1 MFVLSCDIKIGKVS
15 FTSVV
20 DVQIKRSIHNL
31 PATAVIKLPVTA
43 VLKHA
48 GDPPARI
55 ETVNSIKVGD
65 RVCIRL
71 GYDNIQM
78 NTEFNG
84 YVKQVNEKKP
94 LEIECEDEFYKIR
107 SLSCRFSEKETTLKE
122 CLTTLFP
129 DIKIGSC
136 MDLTLNNFVIEPTNG
151 ADVLSKLKKE
161 YGLTIFFDIDGR
173 LHASKMNDFRTGEAK
188 YRLRYNVIK
197 DEELKAV
204 SAKDVKM
211 KVIAK
216 CTAIDGTPIESSAGV
231 DGGEVKNLTFYGVEN
246 EKELQ
251 ELAEQ
256 ELKRHCF
263 DGYKGKLET
272 FLVPFALPGMTAVL
286 EDPVYK
292 ERNGNYYIESVD
304 VSFGDKGA
312 RRKVEIGSKV

>member
-31 PATAVIKLPVTA
+31 SATATIKLPVTA

-48 GDPPARI
+48 GTPPARI
-55 ETVNSIKVGD
+55 ETVNNIRVGD
-65 RVCIRL
+65 KVSIRL
-71 GYDNIQM
+71 GYDRIQM

-84 YVKQVNEKKP
+84 YVKQINEKKP
-94 LEIECEDEFYKIR
+94 LEIECEDEFYKVR
-107 SLSCRFSEKETTLKE
+107 SLSCHFSKEETTLKE
-122 CLTTLFP
+122 CLTALFP
-129 DIKIGSC
+129 DIQIGSC
-136 MDLTLNNFVIEPTNG
+136 MDLTLKNVAIEPTNG
-151 ADVLSKLKKE
+151 ADVLSKLKKD
-161 YGLTIFFDIDGR
+161 YGLTIFFDVEGK
-173 LHASKMNDFRTGEAK
+173 LHASKTNDFKAGEVK

-197 DEELKAV
+197 DDDLKAV
-204 SAKDVKM
+204 AAKDVKM

-216 CTAIDGTPIESSAGV
+216 CTLPDGTTKESNAGV
-231 DGGEVKNLTFYGVEN
+231 EGGEIKHLTFYGVEN

-251 ELAEQ
+251 ELAEL

-263 DGYKGKLET
+263 DGYKGKLEA
-272 FLVPFALPGMTAVL
+272 FLVPFALPGMTATL

-304 VSFGDKGA
+304 ISFGRSDA
-312 RRKVEIGSKV
+312 RRSVEIGSKV